1 MKRDRLNPLKQFD
14 FQREFVGSAGIHTT
28 GEALEESKR
37 ALDRMA
43 EGEAVEDSKMEAP
56 SEEQVSLRRKMS
68 PSARRPCFESS
79 MIIN

>member
-37 ALDRMA
+37 ALDTMA

-56 SEEQVSLRRKMS
+56 S
-68 PSARRPCFESS
+68 
-79 MIIN
+79 